1 MGKGSSTWCTMYLNL
16 YNQWFACDIRIS
28 MKFLK

>member
-1 MGKGSSTWCTMYLNL
+1 MGKGSSTCTMYLNL